1 MGGVAEGSDVGKF
14 CSGLHALS
22 FLDWTC
28 DSNFR
33 GAGLLITA

>member
-14 CSGLHALS
+14 CALLRALP

-28 DSNFR
+28 ESNFLR
-33 GAGLLITA
+33 AGLLITP